1 MGERKK
7 NKNIMCK
14 YTSYT
19 EKYTLYTGIEKQRLF
34 LLKNFFINA
43 SYVIQLT
50 ALKKCCNITK
60 VVVGKVKYILRTC
73 ILAYKYEKCIL

>member
-1 MGERKK
+1 MCVLCVHREETVKEAESRK
-7 NKNIMCK
+7 
-14 YTSYT
+14 
-19 EKYTLYTGIEKQRLF
+19 LAD
-34 LLKNFFINA
+34 A

-60 VVVGKVKYILRTC
+60 VVVGKVKYILRMC

>member
-1 MGERKK
+1 
-7 NKNIMCK
+7 MCAIHVHPK
-14 YTSYT
+14 AQKEKGKAWEVTDTSC
-19 EKYTLYTGIEKQRLF
+19 
-34 LLKNFFINA
+34 
-43 SYVIQLT
+43 VIQLT

>member
-1 MGERKK
+1 MCVLCVHWEEPAKEAESRK
-7 NKNIMCK
+7 
-14 YTSYT
+14 
-19 EKYTLYTGIEKQRLF
+19 LAD
-34 LLKNFFINA
+34 A

>member
-1 MGERKK
+1 MYATHVHPKAQK
-7 NKNIMCK
+7 
-14 YTSYT
+14 
-19 EKYTLYTGIEKQRLF
+19 EKGKAWKLAD
-34 LLKNFFINA
+34 A

>member
-1 MGERKK
+1 MCVLCVHREETVKEAESRK
-7 NKNIMCK
+7 
-14 YTSYT
+14 
-19 EKYTLYTGIEKQRLF
+19 LAD
-34 LLKNFFINA
+34 A

-73 ILAYKYEKCIL
+73 ILAYKCEECILLMSVGKRKARS

>member
-1 MGERKK
+1 MLQKSG
-7 NKNIMCK
+7 
-14 YTSYT
+14 
-19 EKYTLYTGIEKQRLF
+19 RLV
-34 LLKNFFINA
+34 LWEAMFILELHSA
-43 SYVIQLT
+43 ETQDVIQLT

>member
-1 MGERKK
+1 MCVLCVHREETVKEAESRK
-7 NKNIMCK
+7 
-14 YTSYT
+14 
-19 EKYTLYTGIEKQRLF
+19 LAD
-34 LLKNFFINA
+34 A
-43 SYVIQLT
+43 SCVIQLT